1 MPLTK
6 EQLLIPRVMCVGTE
20 PGKLIWPW
28 STLVSGQILTPTHNG
43 VNYAYSFTDLLTGEE
58 LWLDENGIA
67 KFPNL
72 FRPMPWWEGRN
83 PEDMPKWVKFS
94 ENYMNF
100 KAGSVYETEC
110 WSDKHYDCIQ
120 FRSEEGL
127 CGVPFGKW
135 VAPATEQ
142 EYLDYQKQ
150 KEGLGVCKEKGCER
164 FATRDYNG
172 HGYYVCEQHYESLSN
187 YFDEEYK

>member
-1 MPLTK
+1 MSLTK
-6 EQLLIPRVMCVGTE
+6 DQLLIPRVMCVGTQ
-20 PGKLIWPW
+20 PGTI
-28 STLVSGQILTPTHNG
+28 
-43 VNYAYSFTDLLTGEE
+43 NYPDSEFVTGEI
-58 LWLDENGIA
+58 LMFGKSLTHSGDEIINDNGCFWKQDQSAYISKRYA
-67 KFPNL
+67 EAFPHL

-142 EYLDYQKQ
+142 EYWDSKPLRKCPDCGS
-150 KEGLGVCKEKGCER
+150 EWKGNDSCPEC
-164 FATRDYNG
+164 FPI
-172 HGYYVCEQHYESLSN
+172 
-187 YFDEEYK
+187 